1 MENLSL
7 TLRQVLNCD
16 CYSVKWSDYMS
27 VHVLCVIRMCVIGAL
42 CCTGLRMCTLT
53 FTLRLPTY
61 LHYAYIVSCLC
72 LFRLPRVTHMKH
84 QKWSVRL
91 KYVPSVVNASECSF
105 SIVPYMNAWWTDG
118 HVGMGT
124 RPDGAAPPSPLPIT
138 HYRCII
144 PILIWREISVS
155 IFWGGPT
162 HTDECLSISACGVQ
176 HLDGNV

>member
-91 KYVPSVVNASECSF
+91 KYVPSVVNASVCSF

-118 HVGMGT
+118 HVGVGT
-124 RPDGAAPPSPLPIT
+124 RPDGAAPPSPLPTLPIT

-162 HTDECLSISACGVQ
+162 QLMSACP
-176 HLDGNV
+176 